1 MFEKPWSTPK
11 PACSPKGFFHVVGN
25 SGFFRWWP
33 KAFFQ
38 WSQQW
43 LNIILPTR
51 NYSKIKKLF
60 KFQIYGSKVPS
71 TPLQTPMQT
80 KIIMFTCCKL
90 RSSGNK
96 LTRSFH
102 KLKLC
107 NRSPEFRL
115 NHLTVFGLGS
125 SWNHPKLLGFG
136 FQLPNPSAS
145 ICFIRLC
152 QYCAAI

>member
-1 MFEKPWSTPK
+1 LNDLMGS
-11 PACSPKGFFHVVGN
+11 GHVQKCLRNPDLHPNQLVHRKDF
-25 SGFFRWWP
+25 SMLWVTVDFFRWWP

-60 KFQIYGSKVPS
+60 KFQIYGSKAPS

-80 KIIMFTCCKL
+80 KIIMFTYCKL

-125 SWNHPKLLGFG
+125 S
-136 FQLPNPSAS
+136 
-145 ICFIRLC
+145 
-152 QYCAAI
+152 